1 MGAYYVMLRSYT
13 SNIYPAAVHKSPSTV
28 LSIAHHLL
36 ITNYSPITTMNQS
49 QPSSSRDPIQQQ
61 AITNHSSQKD
71 SLLVVITSTLEL
83 AEKALD
89 GVSVPGAKAAVG
101 SILLII
107 KRIDV

>member
-1 MGAYYVMLRSYT
+1 MYKD
-13 SNIYPAAVHKSPSTV
+13 IKSTQDSLTV
-28 LSIAHHLL
+28 LPTTHHFLIAH
-36 ITNYSPITTMNQS
+36 YSLITTMNQS

-61 AITNHSSQKD
+61 ARTNHSSQMD
-71 SLLVVITSTLEL
+71 SLLAGITSTLEL

-101 SILLII
+101 SVLLII